1 MPGLLGALCL
11 DRVLGFVVPSR
22 PSWECAP
29 WDGRTCFWG
38 WEGLG
43 QSVGAYGNGCEMQRP
58 PRACLVVSSRQEM
71 LEERFTRMTIGQWLL
86 LVGGMFLCLGL
97 GSVIWASRYEAR
109 LVVAGLVLNPE
120 TPQGTAQRAMR
131 QRADRLF
138 RGAVLFM
145 AIGMVLQIFG
155 SLF

>member
-1 MPGLLGALCL
+1 MFLGLGAC
-11 DRVLGFVVPSR
+11 
-22 PSWECAP
+22 
-29 WDGRTCFWG
+29 
-38 WEGLG
+38 
-43 QSVGAYGNGCEMQRP
+43 GNGCEMQSP

-71 LEERFTRMTIGQWLL
+71 LEKRFTRMTIGQWLL

-138 RGAVLFM
+138 RGAVLCM
-145 AIGMVLQIFG
+145 AVGMVLQIFG